1 MKLFECQ
8 ACGNPVHFDNAACLA
23 CGARLGYLPAEN
35 RMVAL
40 KPDNGAF
47 QSIAQ
52 PDRRFLFCSNAEH
65 DVCNWL
71 VPEGGDAFCPACRFN
86 RTVPDLNQPQNLDLW
101 RRIEG
106 AKRHVFYSILRWKLP
121 VQDRL
126 ENPEHGL
133 AFDFLADN
141 QTPQGGD
148 QVLTGHDNGLIT
160 LNIVEADD
168 VERERRRA
176 SMNEPYRTLIG
187 HFRHELGHYFW
198 DEIVASDQSLL
209 DRCRVV
215 FGDER
220 EDYGEALQ
228 RHYANGA
235 PAGWQT
241 SFISAYATAH
251 PWEDFA
257 ETWAHYFHITDALET
272 AASYGLRTRPRLRD
286 PSDLS
291 VTVDFDPY
299 RAPNATALVDAWVP
313 LTVALNSV
321 NRSMGQPD
329 LYPFV
334 LSQPVMEKLDFIH
347 TLIRGRP
354 EQQAWREDR
363 WASLCQPQRAA

>member
-35 RMVAL
+35 RMASL
-40 KPDNGAF
+40 EPDGSAF
-47 QSIAQ
+47 RSVAQ
-52 PDRRFLFCSNAEH
+52 PEQRFLFCANAEH

-71 VPEGGDAFCPACRFN
+71 VPEGGDAYCPACRFN
-86 RTVPDLNQPQNLDLW
+86 RTVPDLGAPKNVDLW

-133 AFDFLADN
+133 AFDFLAEG
-141 QTPQGGD
+141 QQP
-148 QVLTGHDNGLIT
+148 VLTGHDNGLIT
-160 LNIVEADD
+160 LNIAEADD
-168 VERERRRA
+168 AEREKRRT
-176 SMNEPYRTLIG
+176 SMGEPYRTLIG

-198 DEIVASDQSLL
+198 DEIVASDPDTLE
-209 DRCRVV
+209 RCRAV

-220 EDYGEALQ
+220 ADYGEALKH
-228 RHYANGA
+228 HYAQGA
-235 PAGWQT
+235 PADWQA

-257 ETWAHYFHITDALET
+257 ETWAHYFHITDGLET
-272 AASYGLRTRPRLRD
+272 AGSFGLRTRPRLKEAA
-286 PSDLS
+286 DLAVS
-291 VTVDFDPY
+291 VDFDPY
-299 RAPNATALVDAWVP
+299 RAETAAALVDAWVP

-334 LSQPVMEKLDFIH
+334 LSQPVMEKLAFIH
-347 TLIRGRP
+347 SLIHVSP
-354 EQQAWREDR
+354 AQQTEREAR
-363 WASLCQPQRAA
+363 WKVLCDGEHRAAA